1 MIREALCMNEKMH
14 KKGNGRTGQNARD
27 VLLRIKEKGKNI
39 FAVYDERVLRKG
51 ALFATIAYIAVLF
64 WALWLK
70 FNDFH
75 MVVPNYQWLSKM
87 TILERFLY
95 DIIPFQIRFVFI
107 DEFLEILANGVVFAP
122 FGVLFNHLFKKKN
135 IWRDLAI
142 CFGVSLSIEVVQLF
156 TIIGN
161 FATADLIMNTLGYF
175 VGFALYR
182 WIFSKLST
190 QKMVWVYRVVNL
202 ILLPVLI
209 AVVVT
214 TINNWELITAILTRT
229 L

>member
-1 MIREALCMNEKMH
+1 MRFEK
-14 KKGNGRTGQNARD
+14 
-27 VLLRIKEKGKNI
+27 IKEIFSRAKEKLKVCLICNERALREGAI
-39 FAVYDERVLRKG
+39 FA
-51 ALFATIAYIAVLF
+51 TSAYIIVLF

-87 TILERFLY
+87 TLKERFLY
-95 DIIPFQIRFVFI
+95 DLFPFQIRFDFVNQFVQ
-107 DEFLEILANGVVFAP
+107 FPANAIIFAP
-122 FGVLFNHLFKKKN
+122 FGVVLQYVFKKKN

-142 CFGVSLSIEVVQLF
+142 CFGVSLSIEIVQLF

-175 VGFALYR
+175 IGFAFYR
-182 WIFSKLST
+182 LIFSKLST
-190 QKMVWVYRVVNL
+190 QKMVWVYRAVNL
-202 ILLPVLI
+202 ILIPLLI

-214 TINNWELITAILTRT
+214 TIQNWELISAILTRT

>member
-1 MIREALCMNEKMH
+1 MNIYFQK
-14 KKGNGRTGQNARD
+14 
-27 VLLRIKEKGKNI
+27 IKEKFKSQLLCNEQ
-39 FAVYDERVLRKG
+39 ALRKG
-51 ALFATIAYIAVLF
+51 ALFATVSYIIVLF

-75 MVVPNYQWLSKM
+75 MVVPNYAWLSKM
-87 TILERFLY
+87 TVKERFLY
-95 DIIPFQIRFVFI
+95 DIIPFQIRYNFWGELIQFP
-107 DEFLEILANGVVFAP
+107 ANAIVFAP
-122 FGVLFNHLFKKKN
+122 FGVILPHRFQKKN

-175 VGFALYR
+175 IGFVFYR
-182 WIFSKLST
+182 LIFSKLST
-190 QKMVWVYRVVNL
+190 QKMVWIYRVANL
-202 ILLPVLI
+202 LLIIALI
-209 AVVVT
+209 VVIVT
-214 TINNWELITAILTRT
+214 TINNMELITAILTRT